1 MPSHLLSA
9 IEIAPRLLALADI
22 LLIIVLIHWSDVF
35 REKRETEKS
44 VIGTDGKPVEGVEG
58 IRAGLQELGPRFTL
72 KLRRVDKGVGRAGS
86 EGEDAVQWEWKA
98 HMEKQ
103 RTRFNL

>member
-1 MPSHLLSA
+1 VVGS
-9 IEIAPRLLALADI
+9 
-22 LLIIVLIHWSDVF
+22 
-35 REKRETEKS
+35 
-44 VIGTDGKPVEGVEG
+44 DGKELKGVEQ

-72 KLRRVDKGVGRAGS
+72 KLRRIDKGVGRAGS

-98 HMEKQ
+98 KMEKQ